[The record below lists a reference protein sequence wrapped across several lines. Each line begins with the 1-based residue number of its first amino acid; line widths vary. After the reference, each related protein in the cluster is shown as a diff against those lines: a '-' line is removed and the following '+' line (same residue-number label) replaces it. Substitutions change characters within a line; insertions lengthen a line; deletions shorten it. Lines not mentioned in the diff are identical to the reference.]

1 MQTDDVNLKKRA
13 ESAVSKKA
21 AFGEDFELEKYEEGS
36 KLSKHIENLQTLDED
51 SKKTLLQVGVVPSEE
66 GRSGSFLVVDN
77 TVTHSSLKDKN
88 VELMSTHKALEKYE
102 WLKDYS
108 WKLVQVDADKYTAKA
123 YLEDAD
129 GYFVRVPAGKKSTM
143 PVQTCL
149 MLGSKKVSQTVHNII
164 VVEKEASL
172 DIITGCTSKKGV
184 EEGLHLGITEMYV
197 KKGATLNFTMIHNWA
212 EQIGV
217 RPRTVVHV
225 EEGGTY
231 ISNYICLKPVRSVQ
245 AYPTV
250 KLEGKGAVTR
260 LSTIAIAHPGSE
272 LDLGSRA
279 IFNAPETRAE
289 LISRTITIGGRII
302 ARGEMIANA
311 KGAKGHLE
319 CKGLVLGKGS
329 QLAIPILEA
338 NIDDVEL
345 THEAAVGKIAKDQVE
360 YLMARGLTEE
370 EAVGMIVRGFLDVGI
385 RGIPDELRN
394 EIENT
399 ITQTA
404 FGS

>member
-1 MQTDDVNLKKRA
+1 MQTDVNLKKRA

-21 AFGEDFELEKYEEGS
+21 AFGEDFELEKFEEGS
-36 KLSKHIENLQTLDED
+36 KVSKPIEDLKTLDEE
-51 SKKTLLQVGVVPSEE
+51 SKRTLLQVGVVPSEE
-66 GRSGSFLVVDN
+66 GRSGSLIVMDN
-77 TVTHSSLKDKN
+77 AVAHSSLKDKN
-88 VELMSTHKALEKYE
+88 VELMSTHKAMEKYE

-108 WKLVQVDADKYTAKA
+108 WKLVQVDADKYTAKT

-129 GYFVRVPAGKKSTM
+129 GYFIRVPAGKKSSM

-149 MLGSKKVSQTVHNII
+149 MLGSKNVSQTVHNII
-164 VVEKEASL
+164 IVEEGASL

-184 EEGLHLGITEMYV
+184 EEGLHLGISEMYV

-217 RPRTVVHV
+217 RPRTVIHV

-245 AYPTV
+245 TYPTV

-260 LSTIAIAHPGSE
+260 LNTIAIAHSGSE

-279 IFNAPETRAE
+279 IFNAPGTKAE
-289 LISRTITIGGRII
+289 LISRTITIGGRIV
-302 ARGEMIANA
+302 ARGEMIANE

-329 QLAIPILEA
+329 QLAIPVLEA
-338 NIDDVEL
+338 NVDDVEL

-385 RGIPDELRN
+385 RGIPDELKKD
-394 EIENT
+394 IEDT
-399 ITQTA
+399 IAQTA
-404 FGS
+404 FGA